1 MRAYLI
7 DLSSSWALLRRCL
20 ILTASLSVISA
31 TPMKGQQPSTPQ
43 PASTAPQP
51 KRKKP
56 FEAFSGSAQ
65 RLRDSLAAKLAG
77 TSIIQVRTAEQE
89 RAIRDSIVAVARSQL
104 GTKYIWGA
112 ESPGRAFDCSGLVRF
127 VLGMFRLSLPRT
139 ANSQSFAGQAVPRDV
154 AMLRPGDLLTFG
166 KGKRVTHIGIYV
178 GDGRLVHAST
188 GKRRV
193 VETTIGEATSWF
205 SRHWLGA
212 RRLLATADTLV
223 AEQ

>member
-1 MRAYLI
+1 
-7 DLSSSWALLRRCL
+7 
-20 ILTASLSVISA
+20 
-31 TPMKGQQPSTPQ
+31 
-43 PASTAPQP
+43 
-51 KRKKP
+51 
-56 FEAFSGSAQ
+56 
-65 RLRDSLAAKLAG
+65 
-77 TSIIQVRTAEQE
+77 
-89 RAIRDSIVAVARSQL
+89 
-104 GTKYIWGA
+104 
-112 ESPGRAFDCSGLVRF
+112 
-127 VLGMFRLSLPRT
+127 MFRLSLPRT